1 MMKAVF
7 CALGL
12 LTAAQAVA
20 VPSEHANLAVRHD
33 DNKKASSPFT
43 FTSTF
48 NVIAKPEN
56 VVDAQ
61 NNFTGGLQGSSGT
74 FNFGINSNDNV
85 ICYNITITG
94 FRGDYQSPAKSATH
108 IHEAAVGKSGP
119 PRIAFPNPVG
129 SGEGPRRSI
138 GCLTGPFVTG
148 VNASNKDT
156 GDGFHV
162 RQIEQNPAMFF
173 ADVHSSLAVPGAI
186 RGQLGEKNYC

>member
-1 MMKAVF
+1 MKSSICV
-7 CALGL
+7 LGL
-12 LTAAQAVA
+12 LTVAQAAA
-20 VPSEHANLAVRHD
+20 VPSDSTNGVTRRTN
-33 DNKKASSPFT
+33 DNKAPGPFT

-61 NNFTGGLQGSSGT
+61 NNFTGGLQGSSGL
-74 FNFGINSNDNV
+74 FNFGINSNENV

-94 FRGDYQSPAKSATH
+94 FRGDYQSPARTATH
-108 IHEAAVGKSGP
+108 IHEAAKGKSGP
-119 PRIAFPNPVG
+119 PRIAFPNPIG
-129 SGEGPRRSI
+129 SGDGPRRSI

-162 RQIEQNPAMFF
+162 RQIEENPSMFF
-173 ADVHSSLAVPGAI
+173 ADVHSSVAVPGAF
-186 RGQLGEKNYC
+186 RGQLGEKKSC

>member
-1 MMKAVF
+1 MRASI

-12 LTAAQAVA
+12 LTVVKSAVLPNEGTALAA
-20 VPSEHANLAVRHD
+20 RHD
-33 DNKKASSPFT
+33 HKKNVSPFT
-43 FTSTF
+43 FTSTYH
-48 NVIAKPEN
+48 VVATPDK

-61 NNFTGGLQGSSGT
+61 NNFTGGLQGSSGS
-74 FNFGINSNDNV
+74 FLFGINSHENV

-94 FRGDYQSPAKSATH
+94 FRGDYQSPARSATH

-119 PRIAFPNPVG
+119 PRIAFPNPTG
-129 SGEGPRRSI
+129 DGEGLRTSI

-148 VNASNKDT
+148 INASGTDT

-162 RQIEQNPAMFF
+162 RQIEKNPSMFF
-173 ADVHSSLAVPGAI
+173 ADVHSSLAVPGAF

>member
-1 MMKAVF
+1 MRPSF

-12 LTAAQAVA
+12 LTVAQAAA
-20 VPSEHANLAVRHD
+20 VPSDSTHLAARTD
-33 DNKKASSPFT
+33 DKKSGSPFV
-43 FTSTF
+43 FTSTYS
-48 NVIAKPEN
+48 VIAKPEN

-74 FNFGINSNDNV
+74 FNFGINSNENV

-119 PRIAFPNPVG
+119 PRIAFPNPEG

-138 GCLTGPFVTG
+138 GCITGPFITG
-148 VNASNKDT
+148 VAPDGKDT
-156 GDGFHV
+156 GEGFHV
-162 RQIEQNPAMFF
+162 RQIEANPSMFF
-173 ADVHSSLAVPGAI
+173 ADVHSSLAVPGAM

>member
-1 MMKAVF
+1 MKSFF

-12 LTAAQAVA
+12 LTFVQAAA
-20 VPSEHANLAVRHD
+20 VPGDSTGLVARHSEHG
-33 DNKKASSPFT
+33 KEPGPFT

-61 NNFTGGLQGSSGT
+61 NNFTGGLQGSSGV
-74 FNFGINSNDNV
+74 FRFGINSHDNV

-94 FRGDYQSPAKSATH
+94 FRGDYQSPARSATH
-108 IHEAAVGKSGP
+108 IHEAAVGKAGP
-119 PRIAFPNPVG
+119 PRIAFPNPTG

-148 VNASNKDT
+148 VNASDKDT

-173 ADVHSSLAVPGAI
+173 ADVHSSLAVPGAF